1 MVGDV
6 YANPSIA
13 ALADAL
19 PALVSSQAA
28 SNRDVRP
35 LPLKTQAGQLLAL
48 VPLRALAG
56 LRWLSWL
63 LLGSAIA
70 APAARPRLAAD
81 APRLGAGP
89 DDVVLPRPARAG

>member
-1 MVGDV
+1 MTSTPTP
-6 YANPSIA
+6 PSPPSPTC
-13 ALADAL
+13 L

-35 LPLKTQAGQLLAL
+35 LPLKSQAGQLLAL

-70 APAARPRLAAD
+70 GPCLALD
-81 APRLGAGP
+81 WLPTTP
-89 DDVVLPRPARAG
+89 IWVLILTTWFFLVPPGG